1 MSESAKEISK
11 KSKSS
16 FYYAFNLL
24 PEDKRDAMNTVYA
37 FCRKTDDIVDENS
50 DSTDL
55 KYEKLRKWRIEFEK
69 SFSGHSEFALLNKL
83 GTTIS
88 NFNIPLDPFFE
99 LIKGM
104 EMDLQKDR
112 YKSFDDLQLYCYR
125 VASTVGL
132 MCIEIFGYKHP
143 STKQFAVDLGIA
155 LQMTN
160 ILRDIGKDAKNGRIY
175 LPQEDL
181 IKFNYSEQEIMSL
194 VYNDNFR
201 DLMIYESSRAKQYF
215 NSATAN
221 LDLDDKK
228 TMFAARA
235 MQHIYYKML
244 ENIIAADYDVFNNE
258 IKVSKFEKVGIALG
272 VWAKYNL
279 VINER
284 CLIIGGDFQV

>member
-1 MSESAKEISK
+1 MSESAKNIAK

-24 PEDKRDAMNTVYA
+24 PEEKRDALNVVYA
-37 FCRKTDDIVDENS
+37 FCRKTDDIVDENE
-50 DSTDL
+50 DALDV
-55 KYEKLRKWRIEFEK
+55 KYEKLRKWRIEFERA
-69 SFSGHSEFALLNKL
+69 FTGRSEFPLLNKL
-83 GTTIS
+83 GKIIS

-104 EMDLQKDR
+104 EMDIQRDR

-143 STKQFAVDLGIA
+143 STKDFAIDLGIA
-155 LQMTN
+155 LQLTN
-160 ILRDIGKDAKNGRIY
+160 ILRDISKDAESGRIY

-181 IKFNYSEQEIMSL
+181 KNFQYSETELISK
-194 VYNDNFR
+194 VYNDQFK
-201 DLMIYESSRAKQYF
+201 DLMKYETGRAKMYF
-215 NSATAN
+215 NSATSH

-244 ENIIAADYDVFNNE
+244 EKIISADYDVFNNN
-258 IKVSKFEKVGIALG
+258 IKVSNFEKIGIALG
-272 VWAKYNL
+272 VWAKYKL
-279 VINER
+279 VY
-284 CLIIGGDFQV
+284 

>member
-11 KSKSS
+11 NSKSS

-24 PEDKRDAMNTVYA
+24 PEEKRDAMNVVYA
-37 FCRKTDDIVDENS
+37 FCRKTDDIVDETN
-50 DSTDL
+50 DSQDV

-69 SFSGHSEFALLNKL
+69 AFAGHSEFPLLNKL
-83 GTTIS
+83 GKTIS

-104 EMDLQKDR
+104 EMDIQKDR

-143 STKQFAVDLGIA
+143 STKNFAVDLGIA
-155 LQMTN
+155 LQLTN
-160 ILRDIGKDAKNGRIY
+160 ILRDIGKDAEKGRIY

-181 IKFNYSEQEIMSL
+181 QKFNYNESELMMK
-194 VYNDNFR
+194 VYNNQFKE
-201 DLMIYESSRAKQYF
+201 LMIYESGRAKRYF
-215 NSATAN
+215 NSATSH
-221 LDLDDKK
+221 LDLEDKK

-244 ENIIAADYDVFNNE
+244 EKIIAADYDVFNNN

-279 VINER
+279 VY
-284 CLIIGGDFQV
+284 

>member
-24 PEDKRDAMNTVYA
+24 PEEKRDAMNTVYA
-37 FCRKTDDIVDENS
+37 FCRKTDDIVDESS

-69 SFSGHSEFALLNKL
+69 CFSGHSEFALLNKL

-181 IKFNYSEQEIMSL
+181 IRFNYSEQEIMSL
-194 VYNDNFR
+194 IYNDNFR
-201 DLMIYESSRAKQYF
+201 DLMVYESSRAKQYF

-244 ENIIAADYDVFNNE
+244 EKIIAADYDVFNND

-279 VINER
+279 VY
-284 CLIIGGDFQV
+284 

>member
-1 MSESAKEISK
+1 MSESAKEISR

-37 FCRKTDDIVDENS
+37 FCRKTDDIVDENR
-50 DSTDL
+50 DSADL

-88 NFNIPLDPFFE
+88 KFNIPLDPFFE

-143 STKQFAVDLGIA
+143 STKKFAVDLGIA

-175 LPQEDL
+175 LPLEDL
-181 IKFNYSEQEIMSL
+181 KRFNYSEQEIMSL
-194 VYNDNFR
+194 IYNDNFK
-201 DLMIYESSRAKQYF
+201 DLMIYETARAKNYF

-228 TMFAARA
+228 TMFTARA

-244 ENIIAADYDVFNNE
+244 EKIIAADYDVYNND
-258 IKVSKFEKVGIALG
+258 IKVSKFEKVGIAVG

-279 VINER
+279 VY
-284 CLIIGGDFQV
+284 

>member
-1 MSESAKEISK
+1 MSESAQEISK
-11 KSKSS
+11 NSKSS

-69 SFSGHSEFALLNKL
+69 SFSGNSEFALLNKL
-83 GTTIS
+83 GKTIS

-181 IKFNYSEQEIMSL
+181 LKFNYSEQEILSL
-194 VYNDNFR
+194 IYNNNFR
-201 DLMIYESSRAKQYF
+201 DLMVYETSRAKKYF
-215 NSATAN
+215 NLATAN

-244 ENIIAADYDVFNNE
+244 ENIIAADYDVFNND

-279 VINER
+279 VY
-284 CLIIGGDFQV
+284 

>member
-11 KSKSS
+11 NSKSS

-24 PEDKRDAMNTVYA
+24 PEEKRDAMNVVYA
-37 FCRKTDDIVDENS
+37 FCRKTDDIVDETN
-50 DSTDL
+50 DSQDV

-69 SFSGHSEFALLNKL
+69 AFAGHSEFPLLNKL
-83 GTTIS
+83 GKTIS

-104 EMDLQKDR
+104 EMDIQKDR

-132 MCIEIFGYKHP
+132 MCIEIFGYKNP
-143 STKQFAVDLGIA
+143 STKNFAVDLGIA
-155 LQMTN
+155 LQLTN
-160 ILRDIGKDAKNGRIY
+160 ILRDIGKDAEKGRIY

-181 IKFNYSEQEIMSL
+181 QKFNYNESELMMK
-194 VYNDNFR
+194 VYNNQFKE
-201 DLMIYESSRAKQYF
+201 LMIYESGRAKRYF
-215 NSATAN
+215 NSATSH
-221 LDLDDKK
+221 LDLEDKK

-244 ENIIAADYDVFNNE
+244 EKIIAADYDVFNNN

-279 VINER
+279 VY
-284 CLIIGGDFQV
+284 

>member
-1 MSESAKEISK
+1 MVDSAKEISK

-24 PEDKRDAMNTVYA
+24 PEEKREAMNTVYA
-37 FCRKTDDIVDENS
+37 FCRKTDDIVDENL
-50 DSTDL
+50 DPTDI
-55 KYEKLRKWRIEFEK
+55 KYEKLRKWRIELEK
-69 SFSGHSEFALLNKL
+69 SFSGHSEYVLLNKL

-88 NFNIPLDPFFE
+88 KFNIPLDPFFE

-132 MCIEIFGYKHP
+132 ICIEIFGYKHS
-143 STKQFAVDLGIA
+143 STKQFAIDLGIA
-155 LQMTN
+155 LQLTN
-160 ILRDIGKDAKNGRIY
+160 ILRDISKDAKNGRIY

-181 IKFNYSEQEIMSL
+181 IKFNYSESDL
-194 VYNDNFR
+194 FSFNYNNNFR
-201 DLMIYESSRAKQYF
+201 ELMIYESSRAKSYF
-215 NSATAN
+215 NLATSHLN
-221 LDLDDKK
+221 LEDKK

-235 MQHIYYKML
+235 MQHIYYKIL
-244 ENIIAADYDVFNNE
+244 EKIIDKDYDVYNNE
-258 IKVSKFEKVGIALG
+258 IKVNKIEKVGIALG

-279 VINER
+279 VY
-284 CLIIGGDFQV
+284 

>member
-11 KSKSS
+11 ESKSS

-24 PEDKRDAMNTVYA
+24 PEQKRDAMNVVYA
-37 FCRKTDDIVDENS
+37 FCRKTDDIVDATN
-50 DSTDL
+50 DSQDV
-55 KYEKLRKWRIEFEK
+55 KYDKLRKWRIEFERA
-69 SFSGHSEFALLNKL
+69 FTGHSEFPLLNKL
-83 GTTIS
+83 GKTIS

-132 MCIEIFGYKHP
+132 MCIEIFGYKNL
-143 STKQFAVDLGIA
+143 STKNFAVDLGIA
-155 LQMTN
+155 LQLTN
-160 ILRDIGKDAKNGRIY
+160 ILRDIGKDAEQGRIY

-181 IKFNYSEQEIMSL
+181 QRFNYSEQELMTRA
-194 VYNDNFR
+194 YNDRFR
-201 DLMIYESSRAKQYF
+201 ELMIYESGRAKRYF
-215 NSATAN
+215 NSATSH

-244 ENIIAADYDVFNNE
+244 EKIIAADYDVFNNN
-258 IKVSKFEKVGIALG
+258 IKVSKIEKVGIALG

-279 VINER
+279 IY
-284 CLIIGGDFQV
+284 

>member
-1 MSESAKEISK
+1 MSESVKEISK

-50 DSTDL
+50 DSTDV

-88 NFNIPLDPFFE
+88 KFNIPLDPFFE

-160 ILRDIGKDAKNGRIY
+160 ILRDIGKDAKTGRIY

-181 IKFNYSEQEIMSL
+181 IKFNYTEQEILSL

-244 ENIIAADYDVFNNE
+244 EKIISADYDVFNND
-258 IKVSKFEKVGIALG
+258 IKVSKIEKVGIALG

-279 VINER
+279 VY
-284 CLIIGGDFQV
+284 

>member
-1 MSESAKEISK
+1 MIETAKQIAKE
-11 KSKSS
+11 SKSS

-24 PEDKRDAMNTVYA
+24 PEEKREAMNVVYA
-37 FCRKTDDIVDENS
+37 FCRKTDDIVDETTES
-50 DSTDL
+50 PDV

-69 SFSGHSEFALLNKL
+69 AFSGHSEFQLLNKL
-83 GTTIS
+83 GKTIS
-88 NFNIPLDPFFE
+88 RFNIPLDPFFE

-132 MCIEIFGYKHP
+132 MCIEIFGYKNP
-143 STKQFAVDLGIA
+143 STRNFAIDLGIA
-155 LQMTN
+155 LQLTN
-160 ILRDIGKDAKNGRIY
+160 ILRDVSKDAEKGRIY
-175 LPQEDL
+175 LPEEDL
-181 IKFNYSEQEIMSL
+181 QNFNYSDSDL
-194 VYNDNFR
+194 LNKVYNNQFKE
-201 DLMIYESSRAKQYF
+201 LMIYETGRAKQYF
-215 NSATAN
+215 NSATAH

-244 ENIIAADYDVFNNE
+244 EKIIAADYDVFNNN
-258 IKVSKFEKVGIALG
+258 IKVSKIEKVGIALG

-279 VINER
+279 VY
-284 CLIIGGDFQV
+284 